1 VAARRLYHQMV
12 KQQEQNLVCDKE
24 MNQLLDVNLVHQ
36 LALDYFAQ
44 DVRQNLDE
52 QSQDEHLT
60 LVVVVLVVIF
70 QEFFLVHLDELVLQV
85 VVVRHHLN

>member
-1 VAARRLYHQMV
+1 
-12 KQQEQNLVCDKE
+12 
-24 MNQLLDVNLVHQ
+24 LVHQ

>member
-1 VAARRLYHQMV
+1 
-12 KQQEQNLVCDKE
+12 
-24 MNQLLDVNLVHQ
+24 LVHQ

-60 LVVVVLVVIF
+60 LVDVVLAVIF
-70 QEFFLVHLDELVLQV
+70 QEFFLVHLGELVLQV
-85 VVVRHHLN
+85 DVVRRHLS

>member
-1 VAARRLYHQMV
+1 
-12 KQQEQNLVCDKE
+12 
-24 MNQLLDVNLVHQ
+24 LVHQ

-44 DVRQNLDE
+44 DVQQNLDE

-70 QEFFLVHLDELVLQV
+70 QEFFPVHLGELVLQV
-85 VVVRHHLN
+85 VEVRRHLN

>member
-1 VAARRLYHQMV
+1 
-12 KQQEQNLVCDKE
+12 
-24 MNQLLDVNLVHQ
+24 LVHQ

-44 DVRQNLDE
+44 DVRQNLGE

>member
-1 VAARRLYHQMV
+1 
-12 KQQEQNLVCDKE
+12 
-24 MNQLLDVNLVHQ
+24 LVHQ

-44 DVRQNLDE
+44 DAQQNLDE

-60 LVVVVLVVIF
+60 LVDVVLVVIF

-85 VVVRHHLN
+85 VVVRRHLN